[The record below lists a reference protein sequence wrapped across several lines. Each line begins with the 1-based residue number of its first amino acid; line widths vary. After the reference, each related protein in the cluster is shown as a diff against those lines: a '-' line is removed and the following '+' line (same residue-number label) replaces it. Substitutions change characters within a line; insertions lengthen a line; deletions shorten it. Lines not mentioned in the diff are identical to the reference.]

1 MTEHVLKVV
10 RPYFD
15 SLFDGSKTFEVR
27 KNDRGF
33 QRGDTLTLWEYDAAP
48 GQCGRFPCDRCNP
61 RSVRRQITYVYA
73 GDPRFGRD
81 GGVESGFVVLG
92 LGEVAP

>member
-1 MTEHVLKVV
+1 MTDHILKVAA
-10 RPYFD
+10 PYFD
-15 SLFDGSKTFEVR
+15 AIVDGSKTFEVR

-33 QRGDTLTLWEYDAAP
+33 QKGDTLTLWEYDRSP
-48 GQCGRFPCDRCNP
+48 GRCGKFPCEKCDP
-61 RSVRRQITYVYA
+61 AYVRRTVTYVYA

-92 LGEVAP
+92 LGVES